1 MVTTNKHMSIWDPS
15 EFVLYMEFTWQLKGR
30 MKGWHKMNSVTDHID
45 VKKYEI
51 TFSTAFQTFRE

>member
-1 MVTTNKHMSIWDPS
+1 MSIWDPS